1 MMLQVK
7 ICRCIMN
14 TICQILTIIHI
25 IFEGFM
31 DFAGE
36 KIVCDII
43 GIAMEVAITPDI
55 HLQVGIVSVIAGGTD
70 KVDL

>member
-31 DFAGE
+31 NFGGE
-36 KIVCDII
+36 KIVCGVI
-43 GIAMEVAITPDI
+43 GVSMEVSITPDI
-55 HLQVGIVSVIAGGTD
+55 HFQEGVVSVIAGGSN